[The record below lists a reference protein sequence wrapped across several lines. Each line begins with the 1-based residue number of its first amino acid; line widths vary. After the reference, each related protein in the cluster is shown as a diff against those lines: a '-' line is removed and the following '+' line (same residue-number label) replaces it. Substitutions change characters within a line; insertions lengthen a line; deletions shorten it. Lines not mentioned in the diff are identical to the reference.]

1 MMTKLPLAAVV
12 AGALSGTAT
21 DLFAK
26 EGESD
31 TAPSWSL
38 TLGYT
43 SDFWR
48 NVDGGASTGDVFI
61 GNAEMILDFEGSPSG
76 LRSRVHAIH
85 NNGKSFS
92 EIVGDTHVVSNIEA
106 DRATR
111 ILEAWVEYAPRVDDR
126 SVKFGLYDLNTEFD
140 VSEVGG
146 ALINSTFG
154 IGVDAA
160 QSGLIGPSIFPYT
173 GLALRGRWRFDDRW
187 MLQGVVIDGV
197 PNDPDSPRKLASLKL
212 DSDEG
217 ALWVAE
223 LEYRTERW
231 RAVVGHWQYTA
242 QFEEFNVLADEQSR
256 ASRGNSGT
264 YGLVEGPIWHAGD
277 RRLLAM
283 LRLGAAEPR
292 YNVIGSTI
300 QAALVLERPW
310 LGREGEHLALG
321 IARARNG
328 SPARHVASIAGES
341 LLAQETVVELTWRV
355 PVTPRLVLQPDLH
368 YIFNPGSVPGVKDAV
383 ALGLRVELDLTP
395 P

>member
-1 MMTKLPLAAVV
+1 MSRVPTAAVLFGV
-12 AGALSGTAT
+12 LSGIST
-21 DLFAK
+21 DLLAN
-26 EGESD
+26 EGGSD
-31 TAPSWSL
+31 TVPPWSL

-48 NVDGGASTGDVFI
+48 NVDGGASTGDVVI
-61 GNAEMILDFEGSPSG
+61 GNAEMILDFEGSPG
-76 LRSRVHAIH
+76 GFRSRVHAIH

-111 ILEAWVEYAPRVDDR
+111 ILEALMEYGPSAGDR
-126 SVKFGLYDLNTEFD
+126 SIKFGLYDLNTEFD

-160 QSGLIGPSIFPYT
+160 QSGVIGPSIFPYT
-173 GLALRGRWRFDDRW
+173 GLALRGRWRFDDTW

-197 PNDPDSPRKLASLKL
+197 PNDPDSPRKVASLKL
-212 DSDEG
+212 DSDED

-223 LEYRTERW
+223 LEYRSERW
-231 RAVVGHWQYTA
+231 RAVVGHWRYTA
-242 QFEEFNVLADEQSR
+242 KFEEFNVLAGEQSR

-264 YGLVEGPIWHAGD
+264 YGLVEGPIWHAGE

-310 LGREGEHLALG
+310 LSREGEHLALG
-321 IARARNG
+321 IAHARNG
-328 SPARHVASIAGES
+328 SPARQVASIAGES
-341 LLAQETVVELTWRV
+341 LLAHETVVELTWRV

-368 YIFNPGSVPGVKDAV
+368 YIFNPGSVPDVKDAL
-383 ALGLRVELDLTP
+383 ALGLRVEIDLTP